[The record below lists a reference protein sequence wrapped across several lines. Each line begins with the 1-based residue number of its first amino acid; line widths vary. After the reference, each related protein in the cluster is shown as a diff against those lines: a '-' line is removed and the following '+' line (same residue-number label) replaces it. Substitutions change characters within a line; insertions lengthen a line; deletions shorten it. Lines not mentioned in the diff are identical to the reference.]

1 MQPKNLPPKPSMP
14 RRSGLSALIIWITI
28 VALILI
34 LVFYI
39 RRIAR
44 RNDEQGRYDLGTAI
58 LEFGRAFP
66 EEAIRSLHG
75 TKDGDVFV
83 RLHNDKTGFMRNRR
97 NHYACHLIQPGRVRI
112 VPLADAKG
120 FVAEFLDAPTLNG
133 EFIFVKESEAAE
145 VSLWLLDN
153 YVSVTGKIS
162 DDGQP
167 DGGREMAAADGDA
180 STPDRAN

>member
-1 MQPKNLPPKPSMP
+1 M
-14 RRSGLSALIIWITI
+14 SALIIWITI
-28 VALILI
+28 VALILV
-34 LVFYI
+34 LVYYI
-39 RRIAR
+39 RGIAR
-44 RNDEQGRYDLGTAI
+44 KNDEQGRFDLGTAI

-66 EEAIRSLHG
+66 EEAIRSLHA

-112 VPLADAKG
+112 VPLPDAKG
-120 FVAEFLDAPTLNG
+120 FSAEFLDAPTLNA
-133 EFIFVKESEAAE
+133 EFVFVNEREAAE

-153 YVSVTGKIS
+153 YVSVSGRTSEAS
-162 DDGQP
+162 DDDAGQKA
-167 DGGREMAAADGDA
+167 GGPELAAADGDG

>member
-1 MQPKNLPPKPSMP
+1 M
-14 RRSGLSALIIWITI
+14 SALIIWMTI

-44 RNDEQGRYDLGTAI
+44 RSDEQARFDLGTAI

-75 TKDGDVFV
+75 TTDGDVFV

-120 FVAEFLDAPTLNG
+120 FAAEFLDAPMLNS
-133 EFIFVKESEAAE
+133 EFVFVNEKEAAE

-153 YVSVTGKIS
+153 YVSVSGRASETGE
-162 DDGQP
+162 DGSARKA
-167 DGGREMAAADGDA
+167 GGPEMAAADGDTP
-180 STPDRAN
+180 TPDRAN

>member
-1 MQPKNLPPKPSMP
+1 M
-14 RRSGLSALIIWITI
+14 SALVIWITI

-44 RNDEQGRYDLGTAI
+44 KNDDQGQHDVGTAI

-66 EEAIRSLHG
+66 EEAIRSLHA
-75 TKDGDVFV
+75 TKEGDVFV
-83 RLHNDKTGFMRNRR
+83 RLHDDKTGFMRNRR

-112 VPLADAKG
+112 LPLPDAKG
-120 FVAEFLDAPTLNG
+120 FSAEFLDAPTLNG
-133 EFIFVKESEAAE
+133 NFIFTNEKEAAE

-153 YVSVTGKIS
+153 YVSVADRNAVADKARAEEKA
-162 DDGQP
+162 
-167 DGGREMAAADGDA
+167 GGPEMAAADGDA
-180 STPDRAN
+180 TTPDRAN

>member
-1 MQPKNLPPKPSMP
+1 M
-14 RRSGLSALIIWITI
+14 TI

-44 RNDEQGRYDLGTAI
+44 KNDEQGSHDVGTAI

-112 VPLADAKG
+112 VPMPDAKG
-120 FVAEFLDAPTLNG
+120 FSAEFLDAPTLNG
-133 EFIFVKESEAAE
+133 EFVFVNEKEAAE

-153 YVSVTGKIS
+153 YVSAAGRGGEAGGGDV
-162 DDGQP
+162 GQKA
-167 DGGREMAAADGDA
+167 GGPEMAAADGDP

>member
-1 MQPKNLPPKPSMP
+1 
-14 RRSGLSALIIWITI
+14 LSALIIWMTI
-28 VALILI
+28 VALILALI
-34 LVFYI
+34 FYI

-44 RNDEQGRYDLGTAI
+44 RNDEQGRFDLGTAI
-58 LEFGRAFP
+58 LEFGRAYP

-75 TKDGDVFV
+75 TTDGDVFV

-112 VPLADAKG
+112 IPLPDSKG
-120 FVAEFLDAPTLNG
+120 FSAEFLDAPTLNG
-133 EFIFVKESEAAE
+133 EFKFFNEGEAAE

-153 YVSVTGKIS
+153 YVSVSGRGS
-162 DDGQP
+162 DAGEDIAGEKASGQ
-167 DGGREMAAADGDA
+167 ELAAAEGDA

>member
-1 MQPKNLPPKPSMP
+1 M
-14 RRSGLSALIIWITI
+14 SALIIWMTI
-28 VALILI
+28 VALILA

-39 RRIAR
+39 RQIAR
-44 RNDEQGRYDLGTAI
+44 KNDEKGGHDVGTAI

-66 EEAIRSLHG
+66 EEAIRSLYG

-83 RLHNDKTGFMRNRR
+83 RLHNEKTGFMRNRR

-112 VPLADAKG
+112 VPTPDAKG
-120 FVAEFLDAPTLNG
+120 FSAEFLDAPTLNG
-133 EFIFVKESEAAE
+133 DFVFANEKEAAE

-153 YVSVTGKIS
+153 YVSVTGRDNEAGENDAGHKA
-162 DDGQP
+162 
-167 DGGREMAAADGDA
+167 GGPQMAAADGEG

>member
-1 MQPKNLPPKPSMP
+1 M
-14 RRSGLSALIIWITI
+14 SALIIWMTI

-34 LVFYI
+34 LVFYV

-44 RNDEQGRYDLGTAI
+44 RNDEQGHHDVGTAI

-75 TKDGDVFV
+75 TKEGDVFV

-112 VPLADAKG
+112 VPLPDAKG
-120 FVAEFLDAPTLNG
+120 FAAEFLDAPTLNG
-133 EFIFVKESEAAE
+133 EFVFANEKEAAE

-153 YVSVTGKIS
+153 YVSVADRNAVFDEGPAEKNA
-162 DDGQP
+162 
-167 DGGREMAAADGDA
+167 GGPEMAAVDGDA
-180 STPDRAN
+180 STPDRAS

>member
-1 MQPKNLPPKPSMP
+1 M
-14 RRSGLSALIIWITI
+14 SALIIWMTI

-34 LVFYI
+34 LVFYL

-75 TKDGDVFV
+75 TKEGDVFV

-112 VPLADAKG
+112 VPLPDAKG
-120 FVAEFLDAPTLNG
+120 FTAEFLDAPTLNG
-133 EFIFVKESEAAE
+133 DFVFVNEREAAE

-153 YVSVTGKIS
+153 YVSVTGRNS
-162 DDGQP
+162 DEGDSDGAQKA
-167 DGGREMAAADGDA
+167 GGPEMAAADGDV

>member
-1 MQPKNLPPKPSMP
+1 MT
-14 RRSGLSALIIWITI
+14 ALIIWMTI
-28 VALILI
+28 VALILA

-39 RRIAR
+39 SRIAR

-66 EEAIRSLHG
+66 DEAIRSLHG

-83 RLHNDKTGFMRNRR
+83 RLDNDKTGFMRNRR

-112 VPLADAKG
+112 IPLPDAKG
-120 FVAEFLDAPTLNG
+120 FSAEFLDAPTLNG
-133 EFIFVKESEAAE
+133 EFLFVNEKEAAE

-153 YVSVTGKIS
+153 YVSVTARS
-162 DDGQP
+162 TDPDEDDAGQKA
-167 DGGREMAAADGDA
+167 GGPEMAAAGSDGV
-180 STPDRAN
+180 TPDRAN